1 MRGVTVQQPLP
12 LPGATRRRRRGE
24 TVNEPLVVLVL
35 VLIWAG
41 LLVPSAFRSRS
52 TSPHATVGGF
62 ERAMDVLRTDVEE
75 SNMGRTPS
83 GRGVM
88 VPGDAGRIVERPL
101 QGDVSTPPPP
111 LASMRQSPVQARREA
126 WFIRALAGV
135 VATLVLSIVFG
146 GWAWPLFVI
155 ALIGTAG
162 YVGVLRHF
170 KLQRDEARRVVAD
183 LDLHRDQAVIDVSD
197 RATGTS
203 GMPAGVGAGATADP
217 WAGST
222 TVRLRRWDD

>member
-1 MRGVTVQQPLP
+1 M
-12 LPGATRRRRRGE
+12 
-24 TVNEPLVVLVL
+24 NEPLVILLL

-52 TSPHATVGGF
+52 TSPHVTVGGF

-75 SNMGRTPS
+75 SNMGRTPR
-83 GRGVM
+83 GRGVL

-101 QGDVSTPPPP
+101 SGDTSATPPP
-111 LASMRQSPVQARREA
+111 LAARRQSPVQARREA
-126 WFIRALAGV
+126 WFIRALATV
-135 VATLVLSIVFG
+135 AATLVLSVVFG
-146 GWAWPLFVI
+146 SWAWPLFAI
-155 ALIGTAG
+155 SLAGTAG
-162 YVGVLRHF
+162 YVAVLRHL

-183 LDLHRDQAVIDVSD
+183 LDLHRDQAVIDVTD
-197 RATGTS
+197 RATGTT
-203 GMPAGVGAGATADP
+203 GMHAGVGAGASSDP